1 MRTVIKIIFLF
12 LVTIKAVHAQILPN
26 LGGQRV
32 GTSAAQFL
40 KIGVGS
46 RSAAL
51 GQAYVALA
59 NDAEALYWNPAG
71 ISQFDKNEVIFAN
84 TQWFVDTQLEFAGIV
99 YHLSQAN
106 SIGFSV
112 TYLHTEEMKETTVL
126 QPFGTGRYFNYSD
139 ALLSLTF
146 ARNMTERF
154 SFGLSVKYM
163 NETLAELTM
172 QSFLFDLGTYYKTGW
187 KSVRF
192 GVAVSNFGRDMA
204 PSGSFRYENLENEI
218 VEVNSFQEFSPPTVF
233 RIGVASELFEND
245 QHKFISAVQLN
256 HPNDNDEN
264 VNLGLEYWWKD
275 VFSLRGGYVSGR
287 EEENFSLGFGV
298 HLPLSV
304 VDFRFDYAFSNF
316 GRLGYVNR
324 FTAHLQ
330 F

>member
-84 TQWFVDTQLEFAGIV
+84 TRWFVDTQLEFAGIV

>member
-84 TQWFVDTQLEFAGIV
+84 TRWFVDTQLEFAGIV

-245 QHKFISAVQLN
+245 QHKFTSAVQLN